1 MTQVTCKWF
10 KTPMSKL
17 MCCFGIGLVPLTEL
31 QVTVWHFSM
40 AWTAAVSCCR
50 TAWICKDQI
59 PWQTLALKHW
69 LLEYM
74 VDLPVGKRRCSFLC
88 PLLGTRAED
97 PSFTCA
103 QFPGDE
109 CCLPLVSSCSSILP
123 SFDTPHE
130 PPARSWRKS
139 SKLMSPFVAKR
150 RLLKEQQS
158 SACWEWI
165 TNCE

>member
-1 MTQVTCKWF
+1 MTQVTCNWF

-31 QVTVWHFSM
+31 QVTFWHFSM

-103 QFPGDE
+103 QCDNCEG
-109 CCLPLVSSCSSILP
+109 V
-123 SFDTPHE
+123 
-130 PPARSWRKS
+130 SWRWMLPAPGQQLLFHLAFLWHPTWTPS
-139 SKLMSPFVAKR
+139 TELAEVLQADEPF
-150 RLLKEQQS
+150 
-158 SACWEWI
+158 C
-165 TNCE
+165 C